1 MAAYCFE
8 ETQTNFREDIF
19 NGQDLNQLI
28 ATAYDNA
35 GNKEKALQF
44 LQKTRLYKLAQEL
57 GQKNSQELVIANPIQ
72 DNDNI
77 SPQIIR
83 EAIRHLFLEQ
93 QRQNIVQ
100 QEQGQRIGALEQE
113 IDKIKKMLSNANID
127 TIDGIN
133 TQIKEL
139 EKKDSDLYKY
149 YKHFLS
155 GLRSIYLASCIT
167 SSDAVVV
174 NVGHMERTT
183 SIEKGICIVLDMV
196 TAGWFK
202 PFVTGGLSVFHD
214 IADNIYNSR
223 VESKVSEVL
232 KKFYMIVSKQYDE
245 SMDFEWHLKQ
255 IALFYTELKK
265 DEILNIGSENNKDS
279 FWNFC
284 KQKILPMQNRFF
296 KNKDKGD
303 DHIVKLAF
311 NDIVSLINYIEYNAD
326 AMVKEPAPFLAQIG
340 NRAKTELGK
349 TWEEV
354 VKSNPTNIVE
364 YKFSQIENNLS
375 EFNTIIQKMKL
386 GQWASIPLSYISIN
400 PWSLYFLKLSWSG
413 EQRGINHFCNKEYY
427 KNECEKK
434 NIPCEE
440 QDLNHF
446 MLLLLYKMCK
456 LNDENTSTLK
466 KEINDKNEKH
476 GSMEIVIDELVGAQA
491 PYEKNIHNFAK
502 KNKDIIELARTK
514 APQLFVT
521 ERNIDLCIED
531 EKHKKDAKEILQLRS
546 SDQFVESCLKRV
558 CPKLDEYRKA
568 QAEKAKMN
576 IKYEPI
582 GMDLMTFEILK
593 HDEVSNLGDAKG

>member
-1 MAAYCFE
+1 M
-8 ETQTNFREDIF
+8 
-19 NGQDLNQLI
+19 
-28 ATAYDNA
+28 
-35 GNKEKALQF
+35 QF

-413 EQRGINHFCNKEYY
+413 EQRGINHFCNIPYY

-466 KEINDKNEKH
+466 KEINEINDKNEKH

-546 SDQFVESCLKRV
+546 LDQFVESCLKRV

>member
-1 MAAYCFE
+1 MSKERTNPNNNIESIESLLLGGAKSYKEKKYVEALDQFTYAKELDANHKNPSQRKKFVHHCDYNSGRVYNKLAAKEIEPVQQKRYHEMAAYCFE
-8 ETQTNFREDIF
+8 EAQTNSRKDIF
-19 NGQDLNQLI
+19 KGQDLNQLI
-28 ATAYDNA
+28 ATAYNNA
-35 GNKEKALQF
+35 GNEEKALQF
-44 LQKTRLYKLAQEL
+44 LQKTTFYKLAKEL
-57 GQKNSQELVIANPIQ
+57 EQKNSQELVIANPIQ

-83 EAIRHLFLEQ
+83 EAIRHLLLEQ

-214 IADNIYNSR
+214 IAGNIYNSC

-265 DEILNIGSENNKDS
+265 DEVLNIGSENNKDS

-303 DHIVKLAF
+303 DPIVKLAF
-311 NDIVSLINYIEYNAD
+311 NDIASLINYIEYNAD
-326 AMVKEPAPFLAQIG
+326 AMVKESIPFLAQIG
-340 NRAKTELGK
+340 SRVKTELGK

-354 VKSNPTNIVE
+354 VKSNPANIVE

-427 KNECEKK
+427 KKECEKK
-434 NIPCEE
+434 I
-440 QDLNHF
+440 F
-446 MLLLLYKMCK
+446 
-456 LNDENTSTLK
+456 
-466 KEINDKNEKH
+466 
-476 GSMEIVIDELVGAQA
+476 LV
-491 PYEKNIHNFAK
+491 
-502 KNKDIIELARTK
+502 KNKI
-514 APQLFVT
+514 
-521 ERNIDLCIED
+521 
-531 EKHKKDAKEILQLRS
+531 
-546 SDQFVESCLKRV
+546 
-558 CPKLDEYRKA
+558 
-568 QAEKAKMN
+568 
-576 IKYEPI
+576 
-582 GMDLMTFEILK
+582 
-593 HDEVSNLGDAKG
+593 

>member
-1 MAAYCFE
+1 MKWQHIALKKHGQILGTTYLG
-8 ETQTNFREDIF
+8 
-19 NGQDLNQLI
+19 GQDLNQLI
-28 ATAYDNA
+28 ATAYNNA
-35 GNKEKALQF
+35 GNEEKALQF
-44 LQKTRLYKLAQEL
+44 LQKTRLYKLA
-57 GQKNSQELVIANPIQ
+57 QELVIANPIQ

-77 SPQIIR
+77 SPQIIQ

-202 PFVTGGLSVFHD
+202 LFVTVGLSVFHD

-265 DEILNIGSENNKDS
+265 DEVLNIGSENNKDN

-284 KQKILPMQNRFF
+284 KQKILPMQKKIR
-296 KNKDKGD
+296 
-303 DHIVKLAF
+303 I
-311 NDIVSLINYIEYNAD
+311 
-326 AMVKEPAPFLAQIG
+326 KEM
-340 NRAKTELGK
+340 
-349 TWEEV
+349 
-354 VKSNPTNIVE
+354 
-364 YKFSQIENNLS
+364 
-375 EFNTIIQKMKL
+375 TI
-386 GQWASIPLSYISIN
+386 
-400 PWSLYFLKLSWSG
+400 
-413 EQRGINHFCNKEYY
+413 
-427 KNECEKK
+427 
-434 NIPCEE
+434 
-440 QDLNHF
+440 
-446 MLLLLYKMCK
+446 
-456 LNDENTSTLK
+456 
-466 KEINDKNEKH
+466 
-476 GSMEIVIDELVGAQA
+476 
-491 PYEKNIHNFAK
+491 
-502 KNKDIIELARTK
+502 
-514 APQLFVT
+514 
-521 ERNIDLCIED
+521 
-531 EKHKKDAKEILQLRS
+531 
-546 SDQFVESCLKRV
+546 
-558 CPKLDEYRKA
+558 
-568 QAEKAKMN
+568 
-576 IKYEPI
+576 
-582 GMDLMTFEILK
+582 
-593 HDEVSNLGDAKG
+593 